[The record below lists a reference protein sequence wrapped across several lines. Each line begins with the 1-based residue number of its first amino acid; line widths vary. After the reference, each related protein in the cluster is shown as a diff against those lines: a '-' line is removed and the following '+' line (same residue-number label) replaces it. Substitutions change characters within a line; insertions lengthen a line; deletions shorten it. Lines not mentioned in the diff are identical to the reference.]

1 MRFPFLYSVQP
12 GVPMHANDGSQ
23 FPGQFH
29 GQADGHE
36 AAVNKRD
43 ADTDRSL
50 EALLNEIRQKHK
62 QSLSAILVYGS
73 WLRGQRDTM
82 LDFYVLVDDYS
93 TLDSRWQ
100 GWMCSLLPPNVY
112 HIHHRSAATG
122 GEMMES
128 RAKYALLTLARFRS
142 AMKNDFHSYFWA
154 RFAQPCEVLY
164 VRDEESRKALDDAFA
179 SATKTFLKRVVPAMG
194 DHFSSNELWARG
206 LALTYQ
212 CELRTESNNRGDSI
226 YDFNP
231 AYYDRVLGNFAAE
244 QPGLLVPENDH
255 SFRNLSSGFR
265 RKLSSFSWATR
276 RLQGKLLSLLRL
288 MKAAFTFN
296 DALEYLLWKIRR
308 HSGLYIEPTARQ
320 LKHPL
325 IFAWPLL
332 FKLYRQGAF
341 R

>member
-1 MRFPFLYSVQP
+1 MRFPTLFSVQP

-23 FPGQFH
+23 LPEQTDRLG
-29 GQADGHE
+29 
-36 AAVNKRD
+36 AASSTRD
-43 ADTDRSL
+43 ADTDKSL
-50 EALLNEIRQKHK
+50 EPLLKEIRQKHHA
-62 QSLSAILVYGS
+62 SVSAILVYGS
-73 WLRGQRDTM
+73 WLRGKRDTM
-82 LDFYVLVDDYS
+82 LDFYVLVDDYG

-100 GWMCSLLPPNVY
+100 GWMCRLLPPNVY
-112 HIHHRSAATG
+112 HIHHQSAVA
-122 GEMMES
+122 GEEVVES
-128 RAKYALLTLARFRS
+128 RAKYALLTLERFRD

-164 VRDEESRKALDDAFA
+164 VRDEQSRKALDDAFA
-179 SATKTFLKRVVPAMG
+179 NATKTFLRRVVPAMG
-194 DHFSSNELWARG
+194 DHFSSNEWWTRG

-212 CELRTESNNRGDSI
+212 CELRTESSNRGDSI
-226 YDFNP
+226 YEFNP
-231 AYYDRVLGNFAAE
+231 DYYDRASERFAAE
-244 QPGLLVPENDH
+244 ERGLLVSEKDH
-255 SFRNLSSGFR
+255 SFRNLSSGFK